1 MTSRTHQMLS
11 AVEVGAAVTEAD
23 GVGGRA
29 VGRKQRHV
37 LGANLRRTDEHTG
50 RVNTT
55 ILAHL
60 IVEHVTVFVTFN
72 QTTRLGGVDADDAVE
87 ATDDAENERGA
98 QRHSER

>member
-37 LGANLRRTDEHTG
+37 LGADLWRADEHTG
-50 RVNTT
+50 RVHTT

-60 IVEHVTVFVTFN
+60 IVEHVTVFVALD
-72 QTTRLGGVDADDAVE
+72 QTTRLGGVDADEAVE

-98 QRHSER
+98 